1 MMNRQIRVKKNYW
14 YS

>member
-1 MMNRQIRVKKNYW
+1 MNRQIRVKKIYW